1 MNERWYNLTVQ
12 QTEEKLNTN
21 VNTGLSPK
29 ELRNRQKK
37 SGMNVIFP
45 IQHHSFDECM
55 KKVLSEPTLL
65 LLIAVA
71 LIAAVLD
78 QSIAACVI
86 IGIVILNVIV
96 SVFTYTKAQQVFE
109 DMSHLSLPATKV
121 MRNGKLYLIKSE
133 QVVPG
138 DIIYLSAGDM
148 VPCDA
153 RLVES
158 ENLQVLEVN
167 LTGVLKSVE
176 KDPLYLRYTHDIPPA
191 QQANMLFAS
200 TIIIKGTAKAI
211 ACCTGEDTLVTKL
224 KKNKSLSTQDD
235 IKAISFI
242 RKYSKYWSLLMILL
256 VFFVVVLDLLFG
268 VTHRSFFDVFL
279 SGLTLAVASIGEYHI
294 ISSYII
300 VANGLFG
307 AVKQNREINS
317 GTLIKNTSKIEDLKK
332 ITCLLV
338 HKEGAFSLRD
348 VGVEKVYVN
357 NMLYSDGEVHFI
369 ENSRRVLRFS
379 LISTGLYGAKKLIK
393 NNLNNENIYS
403 AEENAIISMAQKCG
417 VYNIDLD
424 KHFPVLE
431 HVGKNDVSKF
441 DTTLVNSKNGYT
453 VACRG
458 DLDSILLSCTSYCEN
473 GKFYTFTPDK
483 RMEVISEAVKLARQ
497 SYRIIGIASK
507 ITHYNTLRR
516 ISACQN
522 DMTFEGFIAIKEDML
537 PGVAKNIT
545 ECINAGIKVIMM
557 CDDVGEH
564 NRTLAE
570 TVGIVRRKDEVITGK
585 QLYYIKDELFRTNVS
600 LYKLYEGLDIN
611 QKRKLLN
618 YLHCEGEVVGVLAR
632 ELDEIIL
639 LKEADVGFVQSTTLS
654 GKIKKTGLDI
664 AKDTNSPVYIKKSK
678 DGKNTG
684 SEALKFV
691 SDVIISDADK
701 TGSGGFNAI
710 LGAVA
715 TARVIYQNLVRYVR
729 YTLITQ
735 LTRIFIVLYSI
746 FSGSVYLSPI
756 QILISGLLIDF
767 LAMIVIS
774 FEHPD
779 SKIFMS
785 KDNPEEKLSNIYKQL
800 PLISLSSLIWTAAT
814 VIVPLILKAIGCTD
828 LSLLSTAIF
837 ISLIL
842 SQIAVLNEI
851 LRDSGIFKPHVRY
864 NRAHLILIL
873 TVAAFPLASF
883 LIPTIGSLFGIVNI
897 GWKGWLIALIPAVI
911 MIITYEIQKLVTDD
925 NIGK

>member
-12 QTEEKLNTN
+12 QTEEKLNTD

-29 ELRNRQKK
+29 ELKTHQKRY
-37 SGMNVIFP
+37 GMNVIYP

-71 LIAAVLD
+71 FIAAILD
-78 QSIAACVI
+78 RSIVAWVI
-86 IGIVILNVIV
+86 ISLAFVNVIV

-109 DMSHLSLPATKV
+109 DMSHLSLPTTKV

-138 DIIYLSAGDM
+138 DIVYLSAGDV

-158 ENLQVLEVN
+158 EKLQVLEVN
-167 LTGVLKSVE
+167 LTGVVKPVE

-200 TIIIKGTAKAI
+200 TIIVKGTAKAI
-211 ACCTGEDTLVTKL
+211 ACCTSEDTLVTKI
-224 KKNKSLSTQDD
+224 KKNKSLSTQDN
-235 IKAISFI
+235 IKAISTI
-242 RKYSKYWSLLMILL
+242 RKNSKYWSLSMILL
-256 VFFVVVLDLLFG
+256 IFFVVVLELVSG
-268 VTHRSFFDVFL
+268 VSNRSFFDVFL
-279 SGLTLAVASIGEYHI
+279 TGLTLAVASIGEYHI
-294 ISSYII
+294 LSSYVI

-348 VGVEKVYVN
+348 VGIEKVYVN
-357 NMLYSDGEVHFI
+357 NMLYSDGEVHFV
-369 ENSRRVLRFS
+369 ENSRRLLRFS
-379 LISTGLYGAKKLIK
+379 LISTGLYGAGKLIK
-393 NNLNNENIYS
+393 NNLNNDNIYN
-403 AEENAIISMAQKCG
+403 AEENAIISMAQKCN

-424 KHFPVLE
+424 KRFPILE
-431 HVGKNDVSKF
+431 HVSKNETSKF
-441 DTTLVNSKNGYT
+441 ETTLVNSKNGFT

-458 DLDSILLSCTSYCEN
+458 NLEAILSSCTSYCEN
-473 GKFYTFTPDK
+473 GKIYTFDPDK
-483 RMEVISEAVKLARQ
+483 KMDVISEATKLIRQ

-516 ISACQN
+516 ISACQM
-522 DMTFEGFIAIKEDML
+522 DMTFEGFIAIKETML
-537 PGVAKNIT
+537 PGVAKNIS
-545 ECINAGIKVIMM
+545 ECINAGIKVIML
-557 CDDVGEH
+557 CDDIGEH

-570 TVGIVRRKDEVITGK
+570 AVGIVKSKQEAITGK

-611 QKRKLLN
+611 QKRKLLK
-618 YLHCEGEVVGVLAR
+618 YLHYDGEVVGVLAR

-654 GKIKKTGLDI
+654 GRLKKTGLDM
-664 AKDTNSPVYIKKSK
+664 AKNTSLPVYVKKSK
-678 DGKNTG
+678 DGKAIG

-691 SDVIISDADK
+691 SDVIISDADA

-715 TARVIYQNLVRYVR
+715 TARVIYQNLVRFVR
-729 YTLITQ
+729 YTFITQ
-735 LTRIFIVLYSI
+735 ITRILIVLYSI
-746 FSGSVYLSPI
+746 FSGNTILTPI
-756 QILISGLLIDF
+756 QILFSEL
-767 LAMIVIS
+767 VI
-774 FEHPD
+774 
-779 SKIFMS
+779 
-785 KDNPEEKLSNIYKQL
+785 
-800 PLISLSSLIWTAAT
+800 
-814 VIVPLILKAIGCTD
+814 
-828 LSLLSTAIF
+828 
-837 ISLIL
+837 
-842 SQIAVLNEI
+842 
-851 LRDSGIFKPHVRY
+851 
-864 NRAHLILIL
+864 
-873 TVAAFPLASF
+873 
-883 LIPTIGSLFGIVNI
+883 
-897 GWKGWLIALIPAVI
+897 
-911 MIITYEIQKLVTDD
+911 
-925 NIGK
+925 